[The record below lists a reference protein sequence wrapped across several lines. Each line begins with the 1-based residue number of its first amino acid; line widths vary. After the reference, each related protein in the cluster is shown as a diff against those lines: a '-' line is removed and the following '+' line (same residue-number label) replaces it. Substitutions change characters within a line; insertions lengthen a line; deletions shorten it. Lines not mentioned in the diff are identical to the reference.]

1 MKSAVPVTTEARRE
15 TKALSDVAN
24 STPSA
29 VSKVNKFVYKLLL

>member
-15 TKALSDVAN
+15 KKALGDVPN

-29 VSKVNKFVYKLLL
+29 VSKVNKSV